1 MLKFIKK
8 LITSSKAE
16 SRKTNGLRRRVRGN
30 EDLKHSK
37 MLSGSKYDVASC
49 QSVGKERAHNEDTLF
64 VLNTYLDGLDSQISF
79 GLFLVA
85 DGMGGHQSGEIASGL
100 AAQTVSQ
107 YLINQVLPDVM
118 FNQKIK
124 ADQNFETFVKD
135 AVQNAQSTICQ
146 RVPGGGTTLTLAMIV
161 GNLAFFA
168 HVGDSR
174 LYQLTADGKFIQ
186 KSRDHSLV
194 NRLIELGEI
203 TPSDA
208 ITHPQRNVL
217 YRALGQSDALEI
229 DYEQFNIQHGER
241 LLICSDGLSGVL
253 PEEQLI
259 AAMKSDGPLGR
270 ISCEL
275 VQAANDAGGPDNISV
290 IVIERIQ

>member
-1 MLKFIKK
+1 MLKYIKK
-8 LITSSKAE
+8 LITGSKAGSSKTGA
-16 SRKTNGLRRRVRGN
+16 SKRRVRGN
-30 EDLKHSK
+30 KDLKHSK

-49 QSVGKERAHNEDTLF
+49 QSIGKDRAHNEDTLF

-100 AAQTVSQ
+100 AAQTVSK
-107 YLINQVLPDVM
+107 YLINHVLPDVL
-118 FNQKIK
+118 FNQQKNTN
-124 ADQNFETFVKD
+124 QNYESFVKD

-146 RVPGGGTTLTLAMIV
+146 RVPGGGTTLTLVMVV
-161 GNLAFFA
+161 GNLAYFA

-174 LYQLTADGKFIQ
+174 LYHLKADGKFMQ

-203 TPSDA
+203 SPSDA
-208 ITHPQRNVL
+208 LTHPQRNVL
-217 YRALGQSDALEI
+217 YRALGQTDALEI
-229 DYEQFNIQHGER
+229 DYEQFIIQKNER

-253 PEEQLI
+253 PEEQLS
-259 AAMKSDGPLGR
+259 AAMKSDGSLGKVTYD
-270 ISCEL
+270 L

-290 IVIERIQ
+290 IVIERSQ